1 MSAFSSDQ
9 RMLSPASMPRTG
21 NDFTKNSKVATAA
34 AQAEREA
41 QAAARA
47 MAKKAEADSMLDQTE
62 NQSDDLSKNKRKE
75 DQKKPHGLQRALK
88 WLSKAKR

>member
-1 MSAFSSDQ
+1 MSAVCSDPKIY
-9 RMLSPASMPRTG
+9 SPASGPRTG
-21 NDFTKNSKVATAA
+21 IDFSKNSKVATAA

-41 QAAARA
+41 EAAARA
-47 MAKKAEADSMLDQTE
+47 EAKKAEADSLLDQTE